1 MKGVILMK
9 KRLKIKRTP
18 YESTRMNA
26 TPGCGGAGCG
36 SGCGGGCGGGGG
48 SCGGGSGCNGG
59 GGGGCGGGGK

>member
-1 MKGVILMK
+1 MK

-59 GGGGCGGGGK
+59 GGK